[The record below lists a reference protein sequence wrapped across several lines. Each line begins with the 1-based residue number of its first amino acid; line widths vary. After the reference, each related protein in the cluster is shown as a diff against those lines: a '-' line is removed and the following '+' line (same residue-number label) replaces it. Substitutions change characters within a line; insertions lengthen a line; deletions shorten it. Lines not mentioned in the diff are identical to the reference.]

1 MHAAVVERWVAGWAR
16 SRSMPFEADG
26 SGWHVTVGAE
36 TRLDEY
42 VVAEPS
48 GVEALRL
55 ARAVAPRSTSWLTV
69 VGGIAPDA
77 LAALGSLDRMARPG
91 TVMEAR
97 LAPVGMPAD
106 VVVDTVDGVAFLRI
120 EVDGV
125 RAARGQVA
133 LVGRDAVFDCI
144 ETEEPYRRRGL
155 GGQIVAGL
163 TAWAVSH
170 GADTGLLVASDEGR
184 ALYRT
189 VGWRDVAPVVTYR
202 GFA

>member
-16 SRSMPFEADG
+16 SRSMPLEADG

-55 ARAVAPRSTSWLTV
+55 ARAVAPRSTSWLTI

-77 LAALGSLDRMARPG
+77 LSALGSLDRMARPG

-97 LAPVGMPAD
+97 LAPVPMPAD
-106 VVVDTVDGVAFLRI
+106 VVVDAVDGVAFLRI

-163 TAWAVSH
+163 TAWAVSQ

>member
-55 ARAVAPRSTSWLTV
+55 ARAVAPRYTSWLTI

-77 LAALGSLDRMARPG
+77 LTALGSLDRMARPG

-97 LAPVGMPAD
+97 LAPVPMPAD
-106 VVVDTVDGVAFLRI
+106 VVVDTVGGVAFLRI

-125 RAARGQVA
+125 PAARGQVA

-144 ETEEPYRRRGL
+144 ETEEQYRRRGL
-155 GGQIVAGL
+155 GGRIVAGL
-163 TAWAVSH
+163 TSWAVSQ

-189 VGWRDVAPVVTYR
+189 LGWRDVAPAVTYR

>member
-1 MHAAVVERWVAGWAR
+1 MHAAVVERWVVGWAR
-16 SRSMPFEADG
+16 SRAVPVEADG
-26 SGWHVTVGAE
+26 SGWHVAVGAE

-55 ARAVAPRSTSWLTV
+55 ARAVEPRYTSWLTV

-77 LAALGSLDRMARPG
+77 LSALGSLERLARPG

-97 LAPVGMPAD
+97 LTPAPMPPD
-106 VVVDTVDGVAFLRI
+106 VVVDVVDGVAFLRV

-125 RAARGQVA
+125 TAARGQVA
-133 LVGRDAVFDCI
+133 LVGRDAVFDRI
-144 ETEEPYRRRGL
+144 ETEEPFRRRGF
-155 GGQIVAGL
+155 GARIVTGL
-163 TAWAVSH
+163 TSWAVSQ

-189 VGWRDVAPVVTYR
+189 MGWRDVAPVTTYR
-202 GFA
+202 GFP

>member
-1 MHAAVVERWVAGWAR
+1 
-16 SRSMPFEADG
+16 MPLEADG

-55 ARAVAPRSTSWLTV
+55 ARAVAPRSTSWLTI

-77 LAALGSLDRMARPG
+77 LSALGSLDRMARPG

-97 LAPVGMPAD
+97 LAPVPMPAD
-106 VVVDTVDGVAFLRI
+106 VVVDAVDGVAFLRI

-144 ETEEPYRRRGL
+144 ETEEPYRGRGL

-163 TAWAVSH
+163 TAWAVSQ

>member
-55 ARAVAPRSTSWLTV
+55 ARVVAPRSTSWLTI

-77 LAALGSLDRMARPG
+77 LSALGSLDRMARPG

-97 LAPVGMPAD
+97 LASAGMPAD
-106 VVVDTVDGVAFLRI
+106 VVVDAVDGVAFLRI

-163 TAWAVSH
+163 TAWAVSQ

>member
-1 MHAAVVERWVAGWAR
+1 
-16 SRSMPFEADG
+16 MPFEADG

-42 VVAEPS
+42 IVAEPS

-55 ARAVAPRSTSWLTV
+55 ARAVAPRYTSWLTI

-77 LAALGSLDRMARPG
+77 LPALGSLDRMARPG

-97 LAPVGMPAD
+97 LAPVPMPAD

-125 RAARGQVA
+125 TAARGQVA
-133 LVGRDAVFDCI
+133 LVGRDAVFDRI

-155 GGQIVAGL
+155 GGRIVAGL